1 MPRAAGLTVARLAL
15 LTGHK
20 KGAIC
25 AALRKLRAAGKV
37 SRFTGGRKGGGY
49 YVYWTWNQGAPDG

>member
-15 LTGHK
+15 LTGYK
-20 KGAIC
+20 EGTLRAT
-25 AALRKLRAAGKV
+25 LRKLCVAGKV

-49 YVYWTWNQGAPDG
+49 CVYWTWNQGAPDG